1 MGLIKRIREHSFEL
15 QHFIILFIIL
25 AVFQFALSYLNK
37 FSSNSLISKTMS
49 LYKKDSAEKIA
60 NLSTTSLELLLEN
73 NLNKHTT
80 ESSQEDI
87 IEAFN
92 IIFSQQMLQE
102 NVNEICIL
110 ITKDDKIYAIDD
122 GLSLYSYFF
131 QHQLPESENNRHEY
145 AANKFLEFRET
156 FKRSEKIVS
165 VMGEDHSFYNYV
177 PLVLRGEYQGAVY
190 LKITPNIESITEEIV
205 DTYNQMSI
213 LFTSL
218 VLFGL
223 LAMFYITSFTVE
235 ERDETRELLFRE
247 SEAKLKR
254 EVEYA
259 KESLFTKRIYHVHH
273 KAEKI
278 MGFIKE
284 EIRNLTVDNIE
295 TFKYIT
301 SKYANFVSRVIY
313 DMKWYDAPIHAT
325 RNPMFCANI
334 NEILTFQVNHIFNR
348 VYGQDSGYQFILELD
363 PQLKNVAINEY
374 VIWEVFEPLIQN
386 AIEHNGQDEMVI
398 TIKTHYDS
406 RNRKGYIYIKDNGK
420 GIPPGMLARDAN
432 GIQKIFKENFSS
444 KTESVNS
451 GYGCYIA
458 FEIATRKCGWTMKAE
473 NPAYGGAAII
483 IIIPKM

>member
-1 MGLIKRIREHSFEL
+1 MGLFKRIREHSFEL

-37 FSSNSLISKTMS
+37 YSSNSLISKTMN
-49 LYKKDSAEKIA
+49 LYKEDSVEKIA

-73 NLNKHTT
+73 NLNKKNT
-80 ESSQEDI
+80 ESNREDI

-102 NVNEICIL
+102 NINELCIL
-110 ITKDDKIYAIDD
+110 ISKNNKIFAIDD
-122 GLSLYSYFF
+122 GHSLYCYFF
-131 QHQLPESENNRHEY
+131 QQQLPKKENHKHKY
-145 AANKFLEFRET
+145 AVNKYREFRHS
-156 FKRSEKIVS
+156 FKKAEKIIS
-165 VMGEDHSFYNYV
+165 VLGEDHSFYNYV

-190 LKITPNIESITEEIV
+190 LKITPNIDSITEGII
-205 DTYNQMSI
+205 DSYNQMSI

-235 ERDETRELLFRE
+235 ERDETREMLFKE
-247 SEAKLKR
+247 SEDKLKR
-254 EVEYA
+254 EIEYK

-273 KAEKI
+273 KAEKV

-284 EIRNLTVDNIE
+284 EIRNLRADNIE
-295 TFKYIT
+295 NFKYIT

-325 RNPMFCANI
+325 RNPMFDSNI

-348 VYGQDSGYQFILELD
+348 VYVQDTGYKFNLELD
-363 PQLKNVAINEY
+363 PELKNVSINEY

-386 AIEHNGQDEMVI
+386 AIEHNEQNEMIV

-406 RNRKGYIYIKDNGK
+406 RNHKGYVYIKDNGQGIIPEMLEK
-420 GIPPGMLARDAN
+420 GEN
-432 GIQKIFKENFSS
+432 GIQKIFMENFSS
-444 KTESVNS
+444 KTENVNS
-451 GYGCYIA
+451 GYGCYLA
-458 FEIATRKCGWTMKAE
+458 NEIASRKCGWCLKAE
-473 NPAYGGAAII
+473 NAEKGGASII